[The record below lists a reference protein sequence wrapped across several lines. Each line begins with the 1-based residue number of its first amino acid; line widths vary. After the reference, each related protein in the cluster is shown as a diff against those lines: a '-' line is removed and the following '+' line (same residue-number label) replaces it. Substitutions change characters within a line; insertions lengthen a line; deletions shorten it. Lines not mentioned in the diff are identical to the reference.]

1 MIKQNTL
8 SKKQVEELTEIYE
21 DKIKELDELIDH
33 YKELE
38 LKLETKTL

>member
-8 SKKQVEELTEIYE
+8 SKKQVEELTETYE